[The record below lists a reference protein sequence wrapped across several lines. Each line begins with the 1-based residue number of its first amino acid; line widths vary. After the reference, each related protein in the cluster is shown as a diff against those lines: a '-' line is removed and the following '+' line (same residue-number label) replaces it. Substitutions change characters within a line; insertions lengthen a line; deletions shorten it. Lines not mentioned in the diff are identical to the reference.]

1 MEFAIDHL
9 LSQMEIL
16 MMQNEDRSPRLP
28 LGKWSVVLNTCLF
41 ALMCYQCQSCSKH
54 LTPWDWHFD
63 KLAISPPFYQHKF
76 TFSLTPRCSDERSY
90 GWLKKGGIASP
101 RFKISSSWDL
111 CYVYIITV
119 NFFLLFCLYRQAH
132 PTSALSPAMSWGEL
146 LAHSKT
152 HMAVFFGH
160 YYIWVSRVLTI
171 NFDKY

>member
-1 MEFAIDHL
+1 MEFTIDHL

-111 CYVYIITV
+111 CYVYIITPCIHF
-119 NFFLLFCLYRQAH
+119 NAW
-132 PTSALSPAMSWGEL
+132 SKW
-146 LAHSKT
+146 SKT
-152 HMAVFFGH
+152 SKRHLRIFSETHKGFSTP
-160 YYIWVSRVLTI
+160 YEFLIS
-171 NFDKY
+171 